1 MIENKKARQYTPTTI
16 KKLFAL
22 SGNQCAFP
30 DCNVVF
36 VLPERQ
42 EIIAQICH
50 IEAAEIGG
58 ERYNPNQTDNERRDY
73 NNLILLCP
81 NHHVETDDTVKYTV
95 EVLKEMKRNHE
106 LKILSQPSSF
116 EKFRNNQSSLAFVI
130 NQLCQENLIEDSST
144 NFNIN
149 DKISHNNVV
158 SYRPTIEYYKAFQG
172 KLRMLYSEY
181 ENEGLLNKQYL
192 LQNIKST
199 YLKVKGKFVI
209 NSLNEIDEIRKN
221 ADKIFEEVELEL
233 WKIID
238 KSTNL
243 QIDIPYEAIKISLKI
258 IMVDAFMDCKILEEP
273 PKK

>member
-95 EVLKEMKRNHE
+95 EILKEIKRNHE

-181 ENEGLLNKQYL
+181 ENEGLLNKHYL

-233 WKIID
+233 WKIIE

-243 QIDIPYEAIKISLKI
+243 LIDIPYEAINISLKI

>member
-16 KKLFAL
+16 KRLFAL

-30 DCNVVF
+30 DCDVIF

-50 IEAAEIGG
+50 IEAAELGG
-58 ERYNPNQTDNERRDY
+58 ERYNPNQTDDERRDY

-81 NHHVETDDTVKYTV
+81 NHHVETDDIVKYSV

-116 EKFRNNQSSLAFVI
+116 EKFRNNQTSLAFVI
-130 NQLCQENLIEDSST
+130 NQLCQENLIEDTTTS
-144 NFNIN
+144 FDIN
-149 DKISHNNVV
+149 EKISYNNIVA
-158 SYRPTIEYYKAFQG
+158 YRPTIEYYKAFQG

-181 ENEGLLNKQYL
+181 EIQGLLNKQYL
-192 LQNIKST
+192 LQNIKSI
-199 YLKVKGKFVI
+199 YLKVKGKFVTH
-209 NSLNEIDEIRKN
+209 SLIEIEEIRKN
-221 ADKIFEEVELEL
+221 ADEIFEEVELEL

-243 QIDIPYEAIKISLKI
+243 QIDIPFEAINISLKI